1 MSLSLQTDN
10 FTRNIRSVN
19 KQIAEAESKF
29 KLAAALSTQLSTL
42 ERRLSLQ
49 KDAVTQYER
58 ALAAAN
64 GKLQECFTHQT
75 DCAQRLT
82 EAKTAQEALKEQVAA
97 AAQQVRDFSSMLG
110 ENDSATIAAKA
121 NLDALKTED
130 RASAQEVKKLAGQ
143 NTALQKSAQNAADA
157 VNFRCKPSG
166 TQRARQRLPWR
177 RAVRSSPI
185 RGMCTRSRS

>member
-121 NLDALKTED
+121 SICASWRMRWESAWRSYPVTSKRWRQWGFCGVRICLVVMACRNSAPL
-130 RASAQEVKKLAGQ
+130 RAMGW
-143 NTALQKSAQNAADA
+143 
-157 VNFRCKPSG
+157 C
-166 TQRARQRLPWR
+166 
-177 RAVRSSPI
+177 
-185 RGMCTRSRS
+185 

>member
-75 DCAQRLT
+75 DCA
-82 EAKTAQEALKEQVAA
+82 
-97 AAQQVRDFSSMLG
+97 
-110 ENDSATIAAKA
+110 NDSATIAAKSQF
-121 NLDALKTED
+121 DALKTEY
-130 RASAQEVKKLAGQ
+130 RASAQGGQ
-143 NTALQKSAQNAADA
+143 EARRSKHGPAKS
-157 VNFRCKPSG
+157 RTP
-166 TQRARQRLPWR
+166 L
-177 RAVRSSPI
+177 
-185 RGMCTRSRS
+185 TR